1 MKRSTL
7 RHALLLAP
15 LLLML
20 SAPTLLAQ
28 IPDSFENLKVF
39 PKDIGKEELVGQMR
53 DMSAALGVRCTF
65 CHHEKTPG
73 DHRSIDWASDE
84 LAHKRTARGMLEMVQ
99 QLNGDLL
106 PAAFEHSESHEDA
119 PRVRCITCH
128 RGLENPE
135 TLDRVILGVARDK
148 GVDAAIARYRELK
161 DEYYGSGSY
170 DFSAGTLVSAA
181 QSLAQEGGDLDGALA
196 LVELDLEAYPEDTTL
211 HTMKAQLLLSKDDKD
226 GARKSAERALELDAH
241 NRAASRILE
250 QLK

>member
-84 LAHKRTARGMLEMVQ
+84 LASNAGMWCPNPGHLRSTSRRP
-99 QLNGDLL
+99 LKNSS
-106 PAAFEHSESHEDA
+106 PA
-119 PRVRCITCH
+119 
-128 RGLENPE
+128 
-135 TLDRVILGVARDK
+135 
-148 GVDAAIARYRELK
+148 
-161 DEYYGSGSY
+161 
-170 DFSAGTLVSAA
+170 
-181 QSLAQEGGDLDGALA
+181 
-196 LVELDLEAYPEDTTL
+196 
-211 HTMKAQLLLSKDDKD
+211 
-226 GARKSAERALELDAH
+226 
-241 NRAASRILE
+241 
-250 QLK
+250 